1 MHSLRVAGGGQEH
14 AVRAE
19 GQGADAHTPGA
30 REARVTLFSG
40 HSATSSAPRDFTK
53 VTAKEGPRD
62 RHMWGYWY
70 LSYSFLV
77 TPSKHVFK
85 EAECLKGDIKYE

>member
-40 HSATSSAPRDFTK
+40 HRVQPAVPPGTSRKSQRRKGPVTGTCGAT
-53 VTAKEGPRD
+53 GI
-62 RHMWGYWY
+62 
-70 LSYSFLV
+70 FLI
-77 TPSKHVFK
+77 PF
-85 EAECLKGDIKYE
+85 